1 MEHLNKVELRGI
13 VGTCRI
19 QNVGGEKIANISVAT
34 EQHYQDSEGYYMI
47 EITWH
52 NVRAIECETIQCL
65 DRITKGSK
73 IYILGRLLS
82 RRYTDA
88 DGRERSSIDIIAHG
102 VKILD

>member
-1 MEHLNKVELRGI
+1 MEHLNKVELRGV

-19 QNVGGEKIANISVAT
+19 QNVGGGKIANLSVAT

-52 NVRAIECETIQCL
+52 NVRAIEGVTIQCL
-65 DRITKGSK
+65 NQITKGSK
-73 IYILGRLLS
+73 VYILGRLLS

-88 DGRERSSIDIIAHG
+88 DGKERTSIDIIAHE
-102 VKILD
+102 VKLLD